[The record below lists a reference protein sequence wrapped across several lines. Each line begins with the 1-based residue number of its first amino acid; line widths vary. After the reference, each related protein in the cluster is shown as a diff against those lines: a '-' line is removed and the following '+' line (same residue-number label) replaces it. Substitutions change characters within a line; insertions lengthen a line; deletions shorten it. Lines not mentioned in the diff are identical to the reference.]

1 MRRLPLCKPRGE
13 LPWGDHETEKG
24 LTRLDLTSHS
34 GEKIAAIAA
43 LCGGLP
49 WGDLKQKKPGIFFA
63 EPKETSYD
71 SLLATLK
78 KLIPIMRLMI
88 D

>member
-1 MRRLPLCKPRGE
+1 MGILFNSFLIDN
-13 LPWGDHETEKG
+13 GDCC
-24 LTRLDLTSHS
+24 SHS
-34 GEKIAAIAA
+34 RLQQSFYTRKW
-43 LCGGLP
+43 LRHCGGLP
-49 WGDLKQKKPGIFFA
+49 WSDLKRKKPGILFA

-71 SLLATLK
+71 NLLATFK